1 MSDGATWEV
10 EVRVNGET
18 HLTIGHNHLA
28 GDPEIN
34 EDIVENCAQ
43 HLLAFIGRATPP
55 AAPAGGESKEARSA
69 RRRGHTCSSQYV
81 MRELPDP
88 DCAACNATPA
98 QSIGDEGEREAA
110 IERIISIRN
119 GMTPDMEA
127 RAIVRRE
134 LAALGAAPSNGD
146 EGQSQWEPVK
156 KLMAANEQLQERL
169 AKARAALEEARQSLA
184 LADKMISEHIEE
196 YHDFDYEPHQVPPE
210 LASLRAIEHHLMGS
224 LILDEDIAALKDAQ
238 S

>member
-1 MSDGATWEV
+1 MSDGAKGSGNPLGTHGIY
-10 EVRVNGET
+10 RVVADALQKRRNK
-18 HLTIGHNHLA
+18 LSSN
-28 GDPEIN
+28 
-34 EDIVENCAQ
+34 DIWAVSNA
-43 HLLAFIGRATPP
+43 LDDALRATPP

-88 DCAACNATPA
+88 DCAACNAAPA

-119 GMTPDMEA
+119 GMTPDPEA

-224 LILDEDIAALKDAQ
+224 LILDEDIAALKDA
-238 S
+238 SL